1 MLLKKLK
8 LKNIRTYEDGE
19 VEFPSGTILFE
30 GGIGSGKSTLLLA
43 VEFAL
48 FGLGNEKGTTLLGLG
63 KNSGEV
69 ELNFKTKDEDVLVHR
84 SLSRARKS
92 TLNQGTLVPGGV
104 KQEDC
109 WIECGGRRTSYSP
122 KEMKEAVLKILNY
135 NEPVDPKAKSVIFRY
150 AVYTPQEEMKE
161 ILEQAPEQRLQTI
174 RKALR
179 LEEYKVAKDN
189 ARTLS
194 KGIALRSKLLMEK
207 TRKLPEID
215 HEIETL
221 EGEVPKLEEE
231 IRMIGEEIFD
241 AEVELKGHKASRE
254 ELRVRLEEL
263 TGEAKKES
271 NLRSALLDSVRRAS
285 QLGSSIDLNR
295 EKARAWRK
303 RIDEIN
309 AGLKKPLMSSEEA
322 DRRLAEKNSKLSEY
336 RETLGR
342 INNIYSSFATLI
354 DKKVC
359 PTCNQLVDTDEFR
372 AKLEE
377 VKEELDALNLNKV
390 KVERDIRELEKE
402 KQIAKI
408 YESANN
414 EISALHDRVFDTE
427 EQIAKDEDELKT
439 TKKQKEE
446 LERKVGEATQ
456 AAADYKAVKVD
467 FDKNERETD
476 LLERKLEGLR
486 AMKGSK
492 EGELGKVKMRINELG
507 QRRKE
512 IEGDRKKAEALT
524 EYSNWLDEYFSQAM
538 DKIELSILT
547 SANRE
552 LDDEFGRWF
561 SFLVDDPTKCV
572 RIDEDFT
579 PLITQDAYEQEVTN
593 LSGGER
599 TALALAYRLALNKTV
614 QRRAGGDSGLLI
626 LDEPTD
632 GFSKDQIGKIGDLL
646 KELNLV
652 QAIIVS
658 HERELEGSVDHI
670 FRVQKEDGKSKVLP
684 VTA

>member
-1 MLLKKLK
+1 MLLKKLR
-8 LKNIRTYEDGE
+8 LKNIRTYEEGE

-69 ELNFKTKDEDVLVHR
+69 ELYFKAKGEDVRVHR

-92 TLNQGTLVPGGV
+92 TLNQGALVPGGV

-109 WIECGGRRTSYSP
+109 WIESGGRRTSYSP

-161 ILEQAPEQRLQTI
+161 ILEQAPDQRLQTI

-179 LEEYKVAKDN
+179 LEEYKNAKDN
-189 ARTLS
+189 AHRLS
-194 KGIALRSKLLMEK
+194 KELSSRSKILMEK
-207 TRKLPEID
+207 TKKLPEINQ
-215 HEIETL
+215 EIETL
-221 EGEVPKLEEE
+221 GGEVPDLEDE
-231 IRMIGEEIFD
+231 IRRTGEEIFD
-241 AEVELKGHKASRE
+241 AEVELNGHKASRE
-254 ELRVRLEEL
+254 ELRARLEEL
-263 TGEAKKES
+263 TGEAKKEAD
-271 NLRSALLDSVRRAS
+271 LRSALLDAARRTS
-285 QLGSSIDLNR
+285 HLGSSIGSNR
-295 EKARAWRK
+295 EKARGWRK

-309 AGLKKPLMSSEEA
+309 AGLKKPLMPSEEA
-322 DRRLAEKNSKLSEY
+322 ERKLAEKNSKLSEY
-336 RETLGR
+336 REALGR
-342 INNIYSSFATLI
+342 INHEHSSLAMLI

-359 PTCNQLVDTDEFR
+359 PTCNQLVDPDEFR

-377 VKEELDALNLNKV
+377 ARKELDAINLNKGI
-390 KVERDIRELEKE
+390 VETDIRKLEAE
-402 KQIAKI
+402 RQLARI

-414 EISALHDRVFDTE
+414 EISVLHDRVFDTE
-427 EQIAKDEDELKT
+427 EQIAKDEGELKT
-439 TKKQKEE
+439 TENQKGE
-446 LERKVGEATQ
+446 LERKAGEAAQ

-467 FDKNERETD
+467 FDWNEREID
-476 LLERKLEGLR
+476 QLERKLKDLR
-486 AMKGSK
+486 VMKGSR
-492 EGELGKVKMRINELG
+492 EGELGNVKVRIEELAKG
-507 QRRKE
+507 RRE
-512 IEGDRKKAEALT
+512 IEGDRKKAEVLT
-524 EYSNWLDEYFSQAM
+524 EYSNWLDEYFSEAM
-538 DKIELSILT
+538 DRIELSILT
-547 SANRE
+547 NANRE

-561 SFLVDDPTKCV
+561 SFLVDDPTKSV

-614 QRRAGGDSGLLI
+614 QRRAGVDSGLLI

-652 QAIIVS
+652 QVIIVS
-658 HERELEGSVDHI
+658 HERELEGSVDYI

-684 VTA
+684 VIA

>member
-1 MLLKKLK
+1 MLLKKLR

-19 VEFPSGTILFE
+19 VEFPRGTILFE

-43 VEFAL
+43 VEYAL
-48 FGLGNEKGTTLLGLG
+48 FGLGNEKGTTLLSLG
-63 KNSGEV
+63 KSSGEV
-69 ELNFKTKDEDVLVHR
+69 ELSFKTKGEDVRVHR
-84 SLSRARKS
+84 SLSRVRKS

-109 WIECGGRRTSYSP
+109 WIEYGGRRTSYSP

-161 ILEQAPEQRLQTI
+161 ILEQAPDQRLQTI

-179 LEEYKVAKDN
+179 LEEYKNAKDN
-189 ARTLS
+189 AHTLS
-194 KGIALRSKLLMEK
+194 KGLALRSKLLMDK

-215 HEIETL
+215 REIETL
-221 EGEVPKLEEE
+221 GGEVPDLEDE
-231 IRMIGEEIFD
+231 IRSTGEEIFD

-254 ELRVRLEEL
+254 ELRARLEEL
-263 TGEAKKES
+263 TGEAKKEAD
-271 NLRSALLDSVRRAS
+271 LRSALLDAARRTS
-285 QLGSSIDLNR
+285 QLVSSIGLNR
-295 EKARAWRK
+295 EKVRSWRK
-303 RIDEIN
+303 KIDEIN

-322 DRRLAEKNSKLSEY
+322 ERKLAEKNSKFSEY
-336 RETLGR
+336 REALGR
-342 INNIYSSFATLI
+342 INHVHSSFATLI

-359 PTCNQLVDTDEFR
+359 PTCNQLVDTNDFR
-372 AKLEE
+372 TKLEE
-377 VKEELDALNLNKV
+377 VRKELDALNLNKGIV
-390 KVERDIRELEKE
+390 EKE
-402 KQIAKI
+402 IRGLEAERQLART

-427 EQIAKDEDELKT
+427 EQIAKDEGELKT
-439 TKKQKEE
+439 TEKQKGE
-446 LERKVGEATQ
+446 LERKAGEAAQ

-467 FDKNERETD
+467 FDRNERETD
-476 LLERKLEGLR
+476 LLERKLEDFR
-486 AMKGSK
+486 AIKSSK
-492 EGELGKVKMRINELG
+492 EGELGKVKVRVEELN
-507 QRRKE
+507 QRRRE
-512 IEGDRKKAEALT
+512 IEGDRKKAEVLT
-524 EYSNWLDEYFSQAM
+524 EYSNWLDEYFSEVM
-538 DKIELSILT
+538 DRIELSILT

-561 SFLVDDPTKCV
+561 SFLVDDPTKSV
-572 RIDEDFT
+572 RIDENFT
-579 PLITQDAYEQEVTN
+579 PLVTQDAYEQEVTN

-614 QRRAGGDSGLLI
+614 QRRAGVDSGLLI

-646 KELNLV
+646 KELSLMQV
-652 QAIIVS
+652 IIVS
-658 HERELEGSVDHI
+658 HERELEGSVDYI

>member
-48 FGLGNEKGTTLLGLG
+48 FGLGNEKGTTLLSLG
-63 KNSGEV
+63 KSSGEV
-69 ELNFKTKDEDVLVHR
+69 ELNFKTKGEDVLVHR

-92 TLNQGTLVPGGV
+92 TLNQGALVPGGV

-109 WIECGGRRTSYSP
+109 WIEYEGRRTSYSP

-161 ILEQAPEQRLQTI
+161 ILEQAPDQRLQTI

-194 KGIALRSKLLMEK
+194 KGLASRSKLLMEK
-207 TRKLPEID
+207 TKKLPEIA

-221 EGEVPKLEEE
+221 EEEVPDLENE
-231 IRMIGEEIFD
+231 IRMTGEEIFE
-241 AEVELKGHKASRE
+241 AEVELNGHKASRE
-254 ELRVRLEEL
+254 ELRARLEEL
-263 TGEAKKES
+263 TGEAKKEAD
-271 NLRSALLDSVRRAS
+271 LRSALLDSARRIS
-285 QLGSSIDLNR
+285 QLSSSIGSNR
-295 EKARAWRK
+295 EKASGWRK

-309 AGLKKPLMSSEEA
+309 ACLKKPSMSSEEA
-322 DRRLAEKNSKLSEY
+322 ERRLAEKNSKLSEY
-336 RETLGR
+336 REALGR
-342 INNIYSSFATLI
+342 INHVHSNFATLI

-359 PTCNQLVDTDEFR
+359 PTCNQRVDTDEFR
-372 AKLEE
+372 VKLEE
-377 VKEELDALNLNKV
+377 VKEELDTFNLNKGI
-390 KVERDIRELEKE
+390 VERDIRELEAE
-402 KQIAKI
+402 KQLAKM
-408 YESANN
+408 YESVNN
-414 EISALHDRVFDTE
+414 EISALHDRVFDIE
-427 EQIAKDEDELKT
+427 EQIAKDEVELKT
-439 TKKQKEE
+439 TEGQKGE
-446 LERKVGEATQ
+446 LERKAGEAAQ

-467 FDKNERETD
+467 FDRNERETD
-476 LLERKLEGLR
+476 QLERKLEGLR
-486 AMKGSK
+486 AMKSNR
-492 EGELGKVKMRINELG
+492 EGELGKVKVRIEEQG
-507 QRRKE
+507 QRRRE
-512 IEGDRKKAEALT
+512 IEGDRKKAEVLT
-524 EYSNWLDEYFSQAM
+524 EYSNWLDEYFSEAM
-538 DKIELSILT
+538 DRIELSILMN
-547 SANRE
+547 ANRE

-561 SFLVDDPTKCV
+561 SFLVDDPTKSV

-614 QRRAGGDSGLLI
+614 QRRTGVDSGLLI

-684 VTA
+684 VTV

>member
-1 MLLKKLK
+1 MLLKKLR

-48 FGLGNEKGTTLLGLG
+48 FGLGNERGTTLLSLG

-69 ELNFKTKDEDVLVHR
+69 ELNFKTKGEDVRVHR

-109 WIECGGRRTSYSP
+109 WIEYGGRRTSYSP

-189 ARTLS
+189 ARILS
-194 KGIALRSKLLMEK
+194 KDLASRSKILMEK
-207 TRKLPEID
+207 TKKLPEID
-215 HEIETL
+215 QEIGTL
-221 EGEVPKLEEE
+221 GGEVPDLEDE
-231 IRMIGEEIFD
+231 IKRTGEEIFD
-241 AEVELKGHKASRE
+241 AEVELNGYKASRE
-254 ELRVRLEEL
+254 ELRTRLEEL
-263 TGEAKKES
+263 TGEAKKEAD
-271 NLRSALLDSVRRAS
+271 LRSALLDSARRTS
-285 QLGSSIDLNR
+285 QLGSSIGSNR
-295 EKARAWRK
+295 EKVRGWRK

-309 AGLKKPLMSSEEA
+309 ACLKKPSMSSEEA
-322 DRRLAEKNSKLSEY
+322 ERKLAEKSSKLSEY
-336 RETLGR
+336 REALGR
-342 INNIYSSFATLI
+342 TNHIHSSFATLI

-359 PTCNQLVDTDEFR
+359 PTCNQRVDTDEFK

-377 VKEELDALNLNKV
+377 VRDELDALNLNRGI
-390 KVERDIRELEKE
+390 VERDIKELEVE
-402 KQIAKI
+402 RQLAKI

-427 EQIAKDEDELKT
+427 EQIAKDEGELKT
-439 TKKQKEE
+439 TEKQKGE
-446 LERKVGEATQ
+446 LERKAGEAAK

-467 FDKNERETD
+467 FDRNEREID
-476 LLERKLEGLR
+476 QLERKLEGLR
-486 AMKGSK
+486 AMKGSR
-492 EGELGKVKMRINELG
+492 EGELGKVKMRIEELE
-507 QRRKE
+507 QRRSE
-512 IEGDRKKAEALT
+512 IEGDRKKAETLT
-524 EYSNWLDEYFSQAM
+524 EYSNWLDEYFSEAM
-538 DKIELSILT
+538 DRIELSILT
-547 SANRE
+547 NANRE

-561 SFLVDDPTKCV
+561 SFLVDDPTKSV
-572 RIDEDFT
+572 RIDENFT

-614 QRRAGGDSGLLI
+614 QMRAGVDTGLLI

-646 KELNLV
+646 KELDLV

-658 HERELEGSVDHI
+658 HERELEGSVDYI
-670 FRVQKEDGKSKVLP
+670 FRVQKEDGKSKVFP
-684 VTA
+684 VIA

>member
-63 KNSGEV
+63 KSSGEV
-69 ELNFKTKDEDVLVHR
+69 ELNFKTKGEDVRVHR

-109 WIECGGRRTSYSP
+109 WIEYGGRRTSYSP

-135 NEPVDPKAKSVIFRY
+135 NEPIDPKAKSVIFRY

-161 ILEQAPEQRLQTI
+161 ILEQAPDQRLQTI

-189 ARTLS
+189 AHILS
-194 KGIALRSKLLMEK
+194 KELTSRSKLLMAN

-221 EGEVPKLEEE
+221 KGEVPDLENE
-231 IRMIGEEIFD
+231 IRRKGEEIFD

-263 TGEAKKES
+263 TGEAKKEA
-271 NLRSALLDSVRRAS
+271 NLRSALLDAVRRTS
-285 QLGSSIDLNR
+285 QLGSSINSNR
-295 EKARAWRK
+295 EKAKGWRK

-309 AGLKKPLMSSEEA
+309 ASLKMPLISSEEA
-322 DRRLAEKNSKLSEY
+322 ERKLAEKNSKLSEY
-336 RETLGR
+336 REVLGR
-342 INNIYSSFATLI
+342 INHVHSSYVTLI
-354 DKKVC
+354 DRKVC

-377 VKEELDALNLNKV
+377 VREDLDALNLNKSI
-390 KVERDIRELEKE
+390 VEEDIRELEAE
-402 KQIAKI
+402 RQLAKI
-408 YESANN
+408 CESSNN
-414 EISALHDRVFDTE
+414 EISALHDRVFDIE
-427 EQIAKDEDELKT
+427 EQISKDEVELKT
-439 TKKQKEE
+439 TEKQKEE
-446 LERKVGEATQ
+446 LDRKTGEAAQ

-467 FDKNERETD
+467 FDWNEQEIGQ
-476 LLERKLEGLR
+476 LESKLEDLR
-486 AMKGSK
+486 AMKGNR
-492 EGELGKVKMRINELG
+492 EGELGKVKVRIEELS
-507 QRRKE
+507 QRRRE

-524 EYSNWLDEYFSQAM
+524 EYSNWLDEYFSEAM
-538 DKIELSILT
+538 DRIELSILT
-547 SANRE
+547 NANRE

-561 SFLVDDPTKCV
+561 SFLVDDSTKSV

-579 PLITQDAYEQEVTN
+579 PLITQDAYEQEITN

-614 QRRAGGDSGLLI
+614 QRRAGVDSGLLI